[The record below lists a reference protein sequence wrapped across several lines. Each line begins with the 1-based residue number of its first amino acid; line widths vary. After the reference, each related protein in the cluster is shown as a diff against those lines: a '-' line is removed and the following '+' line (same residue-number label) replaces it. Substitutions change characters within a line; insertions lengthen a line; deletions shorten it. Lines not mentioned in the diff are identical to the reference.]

1 MGTNRKA
8 DKKLLA
14 GRYDHTV
21 TIILFVLIC
30 FGLVMLYST
39 SYYSAQLKFEDD
51 LFYFKKQVRNALI
64 SFAMLFVI
72 SKLEY
77 HLLVR
82 LAPLW
87 LLGSYGLMALV
98 KFSPM
103 GVESYGAKRWLQVPV
118 VGTVQPSELTKIAM
132 ILMIAYLVCKKE
144 KDVNSIKGIFGLFF
158 WAILS
163 SVLTLYLT
171 DHLSA
176 AIIIFGICFI
186 MVFVVTNKY
195 KSLGFLAVGGIAAA
209 VAGARF
215 LAERLETS
223 GNFRLVRLL
232 MWVNPEKYL
241 DDGGRQI
248 IQGLYAIGSGGFFG
262 KGLGNSS
269 QKLGFIPEAQNDWIL
284 SIICEELGVFGVIIL
299 LSIFAM
305 LLRELMKI
313 AKEAPDLS
321 GALIVTGIFSHIA
334 LQVVLNVC
342 VVINLIPATGITL
355 PFISYGGSALMITM
369 GEMGLALSVYR
380 SSLRQKIKEEQ
391 LGDLIN
397 G

>member
-98 KFSPM
+98 KFSPI

-144 KDVNSIKGIFGLFF
+144 KDVNSIKGILGLFF

-163 SVLTLYLT
+163 SVLTLCLT

-186 MVFVVTNKY
+186 MIFVVTNKY

-380 SSLRQKIKEEQ
+380 ASLRQKIKEEQ

>member
-64 SFAMLFVI
+64 SFAVLFVI

-98 KFSPM
+98 KFSPI

-144 KDVNSIKGIFGLFF
+144 KDVNSIKGILGLFF

-380 SSLRQKIKEEQ
+380 ASLRQKIKEEQ
-391 LGDLIN
+391 LGELIN

>member
-64 SFAMLFVI
+64 SFAVLFVI

-77 HLLVR
+77 HMLVR

-98 KFSPM
+98 KFSPI
-103 GVESYGAKRWLQVPV
+103 GVESYGAKRWLQIPD

-144 KDVNSIKGIFGLFF
+144 KDVNSIKGILGLFF

-163 SVLTLYLT
+163 SVLTLCLT

-380 SSLRQKIKEEQ
+380 ASLRQKIKEEQ

>member
-64 SFAMLFVI
+64 SFAVLFVI

-98 KFSPM
+98 KFSPI

-144 KDVNSIKGIFGLFF
+144 KDVNSIKGILGLFF

-380 SSLRQKIKEEQ
+380 ASLRQKIKEEQ

>member
-64 SFAMLFVI
+64 SFAVLFVI

-98 KFSPM
+98 KFSPI

-144 KDVNSIKGIFGLFF
+144 KDVNSIKGILGLFF

-163 SVLTLYLT
+163 SVLTLCLT

-380 SSLRQKIKEEQ
+380 ASLRQKIKEEQ

>member
-64 SFAMLFVI
+64 SFAVLFVI

-144 KDVNSIKGIFGLFF
+144 KDVNSIKGILGLFF

-380 SSLRQKIKEEQ
+380 ASLRQKIKEEQ

>member
-64 SFAMLFVI
+64 SFAVLFVI

-98 KFSPM
+98 KFSPI

-132 ILMIAYLVCKKE
+132 ILMIAYLVCKKR
-144 KDVNSIKGIFGLFF
+144 KGRQQHKGYTRAVFLGHTIFG
-158 WAILS
+158 
-163 SVLTLYLT
+163 T
-171 DHLSA
+171 D
-176 AIIIFGICFI
+176 
-186 MVFVVTNKY
+186 
-195 KSLGFLAVGGIAAA
+195 SL
-209 VAGARF
+209 
-215 LAERLETS
+215 
-223 GNFRLVRLL
+223 
-232 MWVNPEKYL
+232 
-241 DDGGRQI
+241 
-248 IQGLYAIGSGGFFG
+248 
-262 KGLGNSS
+262 
-269 QKLGFIPEAQNDWIL
+269 
-284 SIICEELGVFGVIIL
+284 
-299 LSIFAM
+299 
-305 LLRELMKI
+305 
-313 AKEAPDLS
+313 PD
-321 GALIVTGIFSHIA
+321 
-334 LQVVLNVC
+334 
-342 VVINLIPATGITL
+342 
-355 PFISYGGSALMITM
+355 
-369 GEMGLALSVYR
+369 
-380 SSLRQKIKEEQ
+380 
-391 LGDLIN
+391 
-397 G
+397 

>member
-64 SFAMLFVI
+64 SFAVLFVI

-77 HLLVR
+77 HMLVR

-98 KFSPM
+98 KFSPI
-103 GVESYGAKRWLQVPV
+103 GVESYGAKRWLQIPV

-144 KDVNSIKGIFGLFF
+144 KDVNSIKGILGLFF

-163 SVLTLYLT
+163 SVLTLCLT

-380 SSLRQKIKEEQ
+380 ASLRQKIKEEQ